1 MLPIGDDNRNRLRTP
16 FITWLLIASN
26 ILMFVF
32 FQGFG
37 LDDEALRS
45 YSLVP
50 QEILSGKDIATEAA
64 VVVDRAS
71 GERYRIPGLGATP
84 VSVYLTV
91 FISLFMHGGLA
102 HIGGNM
108 LFLSIFGDNVE
119 DRLGH
124 LRFLLFYLLA
134 GVLAAAA
141 HVLVCAVTGDGLLT
155 PTVGASGAI
164 SGVMGAYLR
173 LFPGN
178 RIRVLLFNFIP
189 TTMSAIVV
197 IGMWF
202 VFQLINGF
210 GYLGGVR
217 TDGVAYAAHIG
228 GFIYGF
234 AGIRRWIPA
243 RRKQVRYYHF

>member
-16 FITWLLIASN
+16 FVTWLLIASN
-26 ILMFVF
+26 ILVFVF

-37 LDDEALRS
+37 IDDGVMRS
-45 YSLVP
+45 YSMVP
-50 QEILSGKDIATEAA
+50 QEILTGRDVVTDGQ
-64 VVVDRAS
+64 VVVDRSTGA
-71 GERYRIPGLGATP
+71 RYAVPGLGATP
-84 VSVYLTV
+84 VFVYLTV
-91 FISLFMHGGLA
+91 FISMFMHGGLA
-102 HIGGNM
+102 HIGGNL

-141 HVLVCAVTGDGLLT
+141 HVLICVLTGDGLLT

-178 RIRVLLFNFIP
+178 RIRVLLFNFVP

-202 VFQLINGF
+202 VFQLINGL

-234 AGIRRWIPA
+234 AGIRRWLPA
-243 RRKQVRYYHF
+243 RRKPVRHYYF